1 MTMIIKHQRTA
12 AIDARVDKA
21 RRLLA
26 LLEGNEKLSATDIN
40 WVRALRQQ
48 LDERN
53 WLSEPQLREFRL
65 TGRDSLCPSGAS
77 FVSTMPPSPPG
88 NSEGLAAK

>member
-53 WLSEPQLREFRL
+53 WLSEPQLRDL
-65 TGRDSLCPSGAS
+65 IIIGRKVG
-77 FVSTMPPSPPG
+77 
-88 NSEGLAAK
+88 

>member
-1 MTMIIKHQRTA
+1 MVILAKHQRTA
-12 AIDARVDKA
+12 AIDARVEKA

-26 LLEGNEKLSATDIN
+26 LLDGNEKLSATDMN

-53 WLSEPQLREFRL
+53 WLSETQLRDL
-65 TGRDSLCPSGAS
+65 IIIGRKVG
-77 FVSTMPPSPPG
+77 
-88 NSEGLAAK
+88 

>member
-53 WLSEPQLREFRL
+53 WFSDAQLRDLIIISRKF
-65 TGRDSLCPSGAS
+65 D
-77 FVSTMPPSPPG
+77 
-88 NSEGLAAK
+88 

>member
-1 MTMIIKHQRTA
+1 MTVIIKHQRTI

-53 WLSEPQLREFRL
+53 WLSDAQLRDL
-65 TGRDSLCPSGAS
+65 IIIGRKVG
-77 FVSTMPPSPPG
+77 
-88 NSEGLAAK
+88 